1 MSKDLGCRWN
11 FLVRQ
16 KGEMK
21 QGREDSSFSYFKDNE
36 IHCLVREY
44 IQNSMDFPETEDSV
58 VRVEF
63 SFGEL
68 RCDDYPNLIQSL
80 IPRLAACSEAC
91 QKFQGG
97 KDPYH
102 TSHLFLKGR
111 EHGTLGFLKVSDY
124 NTEGMYYVD
133 DEDVGSPFDS
143 CLHNA
148 SGSFKKN
155 RRSGGSHGQGKTVGF
170 VNSPINAVY
179 YSTMTSNT
187 HETFGEGVIRLC
199 NHRMLDE
206 TGAPQHYQ
214 ADAFYNKGGSPNTGD
229 QIPEIFRRYEP
240 GTDAFV
246 LGMEYSEDVERQ
258 MKVAL
263 LRSFFPAIA
272 HNHLVAVICGEEF
285 YAGNLDEKMREYF
298 PEPRYGEFDLEKS
311 NQPQLVFNPRP
322 YCFEIAMVDTPDDN
336 HIVFTTDDFP
346 GKFPYL
352 EKASLSVWKDERIK
366 AAKSRDT
373 ILFMRDKEMIIEAQR
388 YNSSKGYY
396 GIFSCEGEGN
406 VALRDLENVTHDKWS
421 ESELKGFDPEDVTRA
436 KKTKKEVK
444 DFVAACFALLFP
456 EERDE
461 EKEILALRRRRLGA
475 FGNRNNNNVDEDL
488 LWPSTNVSG
497 SIHGSKPGESGF
509 TIFETKRG
517 GKKKGKKATGTVIPP
532 EPPVGPDNPDN
543 PKPRVVPPVDPPVD
557 PPVIPPVDPPINPPK
572 PPTNPPDKPDD
583 PNIDPSEG
591 DDSGVHSE
599 DKEKG
604 KHMKEIRLDGRN
616 KTLVPLHDGEYAC
629 KLIIKVPRDYYSCK
643 LALNVQGVSGQIPLE
658 LKRVSDGCTINGPLS
673 NEIVGFNLLA
683 GTDNVIKFTPSDN
696 VRIYSLVI
704 KAYGC

>member
-11 FLVRQ
+11 FLIRQ

-44 IQNSMDFPETEDSV
+44 IQNSMDFPETDDSI

-68 RCDDYPNLIQSL
+68 RCDDYPNLIQAL

-91 QKFQGG
+91 RKFQGG

-102 TSHLFLKGR
+102 TSYLFLKGR
-111 EHGTLGFLKVSDY
+111 EHGTLGYLKVSDY

-179 YSTMTSNT
+179 YSTMTAKT

-199 NHRMLDE
+199 NHKLLDE
-206 TGAPQHYQ
+206 SGEAQYYQ
-214 ADAFYNKGGSPNTGD
+214 ADAFYNKGGSPNSGD
-229 QIPEIFRRYEP
+229 DIPEIFRRDKP

-246 LGMEYSEDVERQ
+246 LGMEYSEDVEKQ
-258 MKVAL
+258 MKIAL

-272 HNHLVAVICGEEF
+272 HNHLVAIICGEEF
-285 YAGNLDEKMREYF
+285 KADNLEDKMREYF
-298 PEPRYGEFDLEKS
+298 PEPRYGEFDLERS

-322 YCFEIAMVDTPDDN
+322 YCFEIAMVDKHDEN
-336 HIVFTTDDFP
+336 HIVYTTDDFP
-346 GKFPYL
+346 GKYPLL
-352 EKASLSVWKDERIK
+352 EKASLSVWKDDRIR

-373 ILFMRDKEMIIEAQR
+373 ILYMRDKEMIIEVQR

-396 GIFSCEGEGN
+396 GIFSCEGKGNEG
-406 VALRDLENVTHDKWS
+406 LRDMENVTHDKWS
-421 ESELKGFDPEDVTRA
+421 ESELKGFDPEDVSKA

-444 DFVAACFALLFP
+444 DFVTECLSLIFP

-461 EKEILALRRRRLGA
+461 EKEILSLRRRRLGA
-475 FGNRNNNNVDEDL
+475 FGNRDANHVDEDL
-488 LWPSTNVSG
+488 LWPSTNVSS
-497 SIHGSKPGESGF
+497 SIQGSKPRQSDF
-509 TIFETKRG
+509 AIMETLRG
-517 GKKKGKKATGTVIPP
+517 GKKKGKKATGTYIPP
-532 EPPVGPDNPDN
+532 EPPVSPEKED
-543 PKPRVVPPVDPPVD
+543 KPTPPVDPPVD
-557 PPVIPPVDPPINPPK
+557 PPVVPPVDPPTDPPA
-572 PPTNPPDKPDD
+572 PPVNPPDKPKE
-583 PNIDPSEG
+583 PSVDPSDG
-591 DDSGVHSE
+591 DSPGLYSE
-599 DKEKG
+599 DKAKG

-629 KLIIKVPRDYYSCK
+629 KLIIKVPQDYYSCK

-673 NEIVGFNLLA
+673 NEIVGFDLLA
-683 GTDNVIKFTPSDN
+683 GKDNVIKFTPSDN

>member
-44 IQNSMDFPETEDSV
+44 IQNSMDFPETDDSV

-179 YSTMTSNT
+179 YSTMTFDT

-229 QIPEIFRRYEP
+229 EIPEIFRRYEP

-246 LGMEYSEDVERQ
+246 LGMEHSEEVERQ

-272 HNHLVAVICGEEF
+272 HNHLVAVICGEKF
-285 YAGNLDEKMREYF
+285 DAGNLNDKMRQYF

-346 GKFPYL
+346 GQFPYL

-373 ILFMRDKEMIIEAQR
+373 ILFMRDKEMIIEVQR

-444 DFVAACFALLFP
+444 DFVSACFALLFP

-475 FGNRNNNNVDEDL
+475 FGNRNNNNVDEDSIITL
-488 LWPSTNVSG
+488 SQTTPSNGYHLIYKTDDDLKNVSNG
-497 SIHGSKPGESGF
+497 SNIFKDYSGIDCRSDGYIVVEPSVINGRRYTFENKYDIKEMPQQLKQFILENANLKNSANKQPYKKP
-509 TIFETKRG
+509 TY
-517 GKKKGKKATGTVIPP
+517 VD
-532 EPPVGPDNPDN
+532 VGDRDNQLFSY
-543 PKPRVVPPVDPPVD
+543 
-557 PPVIPPVDPPINPPK
+557 INSIYYK
-572 PPTNPPDKPDD
+572 T
-583 PNIDPSEG
+583 
-591 DDSGVHSE
+591 
-599 DKEKG
+599 
-604 KHMKEIRLDGRN
+604 RLDYDEILCLAN
-616 KTLVPLHDGEYAC
+616 HFNETVFEKPLPERDVRY
-629 KLIIKVPRDYYSCK
+629 KVKKVFDKDRSTM
-643 LALNVQGVSGQIPLE
+643 IF
-658 LKRVSDGCTINGPLS
+658 INLD
-673 NEIVGFNLLA
+673 E
-683 GTDNVIKFTPSDN
+683 
-696 VRIYSLVI
+696 
-704 KAYGC
+704 